1 MKLIN
6 YSAASKMLTN
16 DRTNIRSTY
25 NGKKYAEAINELKE
39 FEKNW
44 INKYAKQHIAKQKQI
59 RNLAIHFST

>member
-25 NGKKYAEAINELKE
+25 NGKKYAEAVNELKE

-44 INKYAKQHIAKQKQI
+44 ISKHKK
-59 RNLAIHFST
+59 F